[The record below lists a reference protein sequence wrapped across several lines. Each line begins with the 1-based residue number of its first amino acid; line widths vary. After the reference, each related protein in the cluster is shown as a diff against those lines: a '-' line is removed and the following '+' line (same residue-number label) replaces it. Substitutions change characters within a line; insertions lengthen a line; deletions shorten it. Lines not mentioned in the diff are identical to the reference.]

1 MESLRCIA
9 EIVTYQNPDNGFC
22 VIKASVKG
30 EDDYVPLVGK
40 LFNISI
46 GAILQVEGEWVMN
59 RRFGRQFSVSRWE
72 EIIPSTVYGLQRYL
86 GSGAIKGIGKKMAE
100 VIVEA
105 FGVETIDVIAD
116 EKRYRELEK
125 LPGIGKKRAR
135 YIHEE
140 WLLKTEEHKVR
151 AFLEEHNVSPA
162 FARKV
167 FEKYGVRSIEVIKQN
182 PYRLA
187 DEFKGIGFKL
197 ADRVAETLGIGK
209 EHPFRC
215 QSGVRYVLSRL
226 SSDEGHVYYP
236 EEMLVRQAA
245 MELSVG
251 RQHIIDAL
259 SVLAANKAVI
269 IEEDRV
275 YTHEM
280 YWAEKRV
287 AKRVAA
293 LSCIDR
299 ASFVSVTE
307 AYAVGKR
314 FGFSY
319 DAFQAEALCE
329 ASSSG
334 FMVLTGGPGTGKT
347 TTVQG
352 ILKVLKNAGKKVLLA
367 APTGRAAKRMEEA
380 TGQTA
385 KTIHRLLE
393 YSPKDG
399 IGRNAQRPLE
409 GDALIIDESS
419 MIDIYLMDMLLDAVP
434 DGMSVLLVGDIDQ
447 LPSVGPGNILRD
459 IIDSGVCPVKRLTHI
474 FRQALTSNIIVNAH
488 RVNKGLMPKVDNT
501 AGSDFFYMERG
512 GWEPGDVADLIVDL
526 VSRRL
531 PNSFHIPASDIQ
543 VLSPTRK
550 GAAGTVALNI
560 LLQKALNP
568 GKGGVPYGG
577 AVYRPGDKVIQLKN
591 DYDKGV
597 FNGDIGIV
605 KEACNEDGGWITV
618 GFDGASV
625 MYCSGEMD
633 ELTHAYATTIHKS
646 QGSEYPVVVMP
657 ILSSHYVMLQRN
669 LLYTGITR
677 AKRVLVLVGSDKAV
691 AIAVNNQAV
700 LKRYTYL
707 TERLRADAGIGAAK
721 EAGVA

>member
-1 MESLRCIA
+1 MEKLRCVA
-9 EIVTYQNPDNGFC
+9 EIVTFQNPDNGFC

-40 LFNISI
+40 LFNITI
-46 GAILQVEGEWVMN
+46 GTILEVEGEWVMS
-59 RRFGRQFSVSRWE
+59 RRYGRQFSVSRWE
-72 EIIPSTVYGLQRYL
+72 EILPSTVYGLQRYL
-86 GSGAIKGIGKKMAE
+86 GSGAIKGVGKKMAE
-100 VIVEA
+100 LIVGT
-105 FGVETIDVIAD
+105 FGVDTIDIIASED
-116 EKRYRELEK
+116 RYRELEK
-125 LPGIGKKRAR
+125 IPNIGKKRAKF
-135 YIHEE
+135 IHEE
-140 WLLKTEEHKVR
+140 WLLKTEEHEVR
-151 AFLEEHNVSPA
+151 SFLEEHNVSPA

-167 FEKYGVRSIEVIKQN
+167 FEKYGIRSIEVIRQN

-197 ADRVAETLGIGK
+197 ADRVAESLGIGR

-215 QSGVRYVLSRL
+215 QSGIRYVLSRL

-236 EEMLVRQAA
+236 KDLLVQQASL
-245 MELSVG
+245 ELSVDTV
-251 RQHIIDAL
+251 HIEDAL
-259 SVLAANKAVI
+259 FALLEKRAVI
-269 IEEDRV
+269 MQDDRV
-275 YTHEM
+275 YLYEM
-280 YWAEKRV
+280 YKAEERV
-287 AKRVAA
+287 ANRIAA
-293 LSCIDR
+293 LAGNNNSHG
-299 ASFVSVTE
+299 VSVQE
-307 AYAVGKR
+307 AYAIGQKL
-314 FGFSY
+314 GFSY
-319 DAFQAEALCE
+319 DELQAQALSE
-329 ASSSG
+329 ASASG

-352 ILKVLKNAGKKVLLA
+352 ILKVLKNTGKTVLLA

-380 TGQTA
+380 TGQEA

-399 IGRNAQRPLE
+399 IGRNAQKPLE

-419 MIDIYLMDMLLDAVP
+419 MIDIFLMDMLLDAVP
-434 DGMSVLLVGDIDQ
+434 EDMSVLLVGDIDQ

-459 IIDSGVCPVKRLTHI
+459 IIDSGICPVKRLTHI
-474 FRQALTSNIIVNAH
+474 FRQALASNIIVNAH
-488 RVNKGLMPKVDNT
+488 RVNQGLSLKIDNS
-501 AGSDFFYMERG
+501 AQSDFFYMERT
-512 GWEPGDVADLIVDL
+512 GWEPGDVAALIVDL

-531 PNSFHIPASDIQ
+531 PAKFHVRPSEIQ

-568 GKGGVPYGG
+568 GEGGISRGG
-577 AVYRPGDKVIQLKN
+577 AVYREGDKVIQLKN

-605 KEACNEDGGWITV
+605 LETKEDDGGTLIV
-618 GFDGASV
+618 DFEGVSV
-625 MYCSGEMD
+625 MYNAGEMD
-633 ELTHAYATTIHKS
+633 ELSHAYATTIHKS

-657 ILSSHYVMLQRN
+657 LLSSHYVMLQRN

-677 AKRVLVLVGSDKAV
+677 AKRVLVLVATNKALGI
-691 AIAVNNQAV
+691 AIHNQAV

-707 TERLRADAGIGAAK
+707 TERLCALGKKAAPGTAGAA
-721 EAGVA
+721 